1 MILLWLVII
10 PLIGGLVAWTL
21 GNRNSALSRW
31 MSLAALAID
40 ALLLTLFC
48 LNSANQPELSHG
60 EWLIEINRPWIPQL
74 GISLH
79 LAMDGLSLVLVALTL
94 FLGIISVICSWTEI
108 RSRVG
113 FFHMNLLWILAGIL
127 GVFLALDLFL
137 FYFFWELMLIPMY
150 FLINIWGHENRVYA
164 SLKFMIFTQAGGLLM
179 FLSILGLYFIHGRD
193 TGMYTFDY
201 TLLRHTA
208 MSSHTAFWIM
218 LGFVIAFIVKLP
230 VVPFHPWL
238 PDAHTEAPT
247 AGSVVLAGLLLK
259 TGAYGLLRF
268 VLPLFPDAVATI
280 GQFML
285 VLGVIGIIYGAV
297 LAFGQTD
304 LKRLVAYT
312 SVSHMG
318 FVLIGIF
325 SGDQI
330 ALTGAIMQMVAHGI
344 STGGLFIIAGM
355 IQERVHTR
363 QMGSLGG
370 FWSAAPRLSGAGLV
384 FALASLGLPGFGN
397 FVAEFMVLLGSY
409 RLHATITMIAAS
421 GLVLS
426 AIYSLWIVQQV
437 FHGEKKK
444 GLKLADLSSRETGMM
459 TVMVLVILWLG
470 FYPRP
475 VLKTVEP
482 VLQGIQSFNHREHGE
497 IRVLDKSKKM
507 KQHLTA
513 ENAENKS
520 IRYTKTS
527 VNSVVNISTFPAS
540 RQEGEK

>member
-1 MILLWLVII
+1 MILLWLIII
-10 PLIGGLVAWTL
+10 PLIGGLVAWVL

-31 MSLAALAID
+31 VSLAALAID
-40 ALLLTLFC
+40 ALLLTLFR
-48 LNSANQPELSHG
+48 LNPAIQLDLSRS
-60 EWLIEINRPWIPQL
+60 EWLIEVNRPWIPQL

-280 GQFML
+280 GPVML

-363 QMGSLGG
+363 QMSSLGG
-370 FWSAAPRLSGAGLV
+370 FWSATPRLSGVGLV

-409 RLHATITMIAAS
+409 RMHTTITVIAAS

-437 FHGEKKK
+437 FHGEKKE

-475 VLKTVEP
+475 VLNRVE
-482 VLQGIQSFNHREHGE
+482 LFANSIQQCTS
-497 IRVLDKSKKM
+497 
-507 KQHLTA
+507 Q
-513 ENAENKS
+513 NAA
-520 IRYTKTS
+520 TS
-527 VNSVVNISTFPAS
+527 G
-540 RQEGEK
+540 QEGEK